1 MKVLVTGGAGYIGSH
16 VVRALQR
23 LNMEVVVLDS
33 LELGH
38 KAAVQ
43 GTNLVVGNL
52 ADKDL
57 LSLLFADGRFD
68 AVMHFAA
75 YSQVGESMLFPER
88 YYHNNVAGTLN
99 LLEAMLQHNVKKL
112 VFSSTAAVYGE
123 PAETTITEDFPAIPA
138 NVYGK
143 TKLMIETML
152 KDYDRAYGLK
162 FMSLR
167 YFNAAGADLSGDIGE
182 DHIPETHLIPLA
194 IQAALGQRNSIKV
207 FGADYD
213 TPDGT
218 CIRDY
223 IHVNDLADAHVLALQ
238 ALVSGADSSIYNL
251 GTGRGYSVLEI
262 IDRIKKASGVSFLVE
277 FSERRKGDP
286 AILVA
291 DSNKI
296 NKELGFNLKYSDLDT
311 IIKTAWKWHSN
322 YPKGYRK

>member
-23 LNMEVVVLDS
+23 LNMEVVVFDS

-38 KAAVQ
+38 RDAVY
-43 GTNLVVGNL
+43 GTELVAGNL
-52 ADKDL
+52 ADKNL
-57 LSLLFADGRFD
+57 LSSLFAGGRFD

-123 PAETTITEDFPAIPA
+123 PAETPITEDFPAIPA

-162 FMSLR
+162 YMSLR

-182 DHIPETHLIPLA
+182 DHTPETHLIPLV
-194 IQAALGQRNSIKV
+194 IQAALGQRNSIQV
-207 FGADYD
+207 FGRDYD

-218 CIRDY
+218 CVRDY
-223 IHVNDLADAHVLALQ
+223 IHVNDLADAHILTLQ
-238 ALVSGADSSIYNL
+238 ALIGGSESNIYNL
-251 GTGRGYSVLEI
+251 GTGKGYTVLEI
-262 IDRIKKASGVSFLVE
+262 IDRIRKASGASFLVE

-311 IIKTAWKWHSN
+311 IINTAWKWHSSH
-322 YPKGYRK
+322 PKGFSK

>member
-1 MKVLVTGGAGYIGSH
+1 MKILVTGGAGYIGSH
-16 VVRALQR
+16 VVRALRR
-23 LNMEVVVLDS
+23 LNMEVVVFDS

-38 KAAVQ
+38 RDAVY
-43 GTNLVVGNL
+43 GTELVAGNL
-52 ADKDL
+52 ADKNL
-57 LSLLFADGRFD
+57 LSSLFAGGRFD
-68 AVMHFAA
+68 AAMHFAA

-123 PAETTITEDFPAIPA
+123 PAETPITEDFPAIPA

-162 FMSLR
+162 YMSLR

-182 DHIPETHLIPLA
+182 DHTPETHLIPLV
-194 IQAALGQRNSIKV
+194 IQAALGQRNSIQV
-207 FGADYD
+207 FGRDYD

-218 CIRDY
+218 CVRDY
-223 IHVNDLADAHVLALQ
+223 IHVNDLADAHILALQ
-238 ALVSGADSSIYNL
+238 ALIGGSESSIYNL
-251 GTGRGYSVLEI
+251 GTGRGYTVLEI
-262 IDRIKKASGVSFLVE
+262 IDRIRKASGASFLVE

-311 IIKTAWKWHSN
+311 IINTAWKWHSSH
-322 YPKGYRK
+322 PKGFSK